1 MTGVSHCV
9 LCIGFWLAALLLPV
23 GAAADP
29 LSLKRV
35 MLSTGGVGYF
45 EHEALIEGNAELH
58 LEVPL
63 EQVDDVL
70 KSLIVQDDSG
80 DMATIG
86 LPGREPLTHI
96 FRDLPF
102 TQDALSSPL
111 ALFNALQGAEVE
123 AKGQRQLKGRLL
135 RVVPETAV
143 LAGNQGTITQHR
155 ISLLTADGVR
165 HFLFEE
171 ADAVRFV
178 DPALGRQLDQALTA
192 IAHHRLRD
200 KRTLRITFAGNGR
213 RAVRVG
219 YVVSAPLWKT
229 SYRLTLDKRDGASK
243 GSLRGFAVLENM
255 SGHDWAD
262 VELSLVSGNPVTFR
276 QAVYASYYV
285 DRPAVPVEVLGR
297 VLPVP
302 DSGTLGLAPL
312 SATSQTHPQAPG
324 AALRSEDKRTHLRML
339 SEELSVATS
348 PTKQAD
354 VSSPLTDRLQPQA
367 VADSEDLAAQVL
379 FRLPIAVSVP
389 TGQSLVVPIANRE
402 IPVTRLS
409 LYQHETHQTHPL
421 AAVQLVNDGP
431 AALPAGIL
439 ALYERARNEKL
450 AFVGDAQLGTWPA
463 GDERLVSF
471 AVDQGT
477 RISKEVKSE
486 RSIAQATIDRGILR
500 LTVVRRETTTYRMK
514 APEHEER
521 QLLIEHPRRPGWQL
535 IAMEEKPVVLTDDRY
550 RIPVRLPGGSESTLD
565 VHLEH
570 PETEQ
575 IQIRSLSLDRILG
588 YARSTELDQPVRQAF
603 VEMARLHREVD
614 DQRQRVDRLSA
625 TRAGIFDDQERL
637 RENLTRVSS
646 DSDLYR
652 RYLQKLDTQE
662 NQLEELNA
670 ELKQGQ
676 RDLEEATARLADYIA
691 RLKL

>member
-1 MTGVSHCV
+1 MRNKSMTRVSHCV
-9 LCIGFWLAALLLPV
+9 LGIGLSLAALLLSV
-23 GAAADP
+23 GAVADP

-45 EHEALIEGNAELH
+45 EHEAVIEDNAELH

-70 KSLIVQDDSG
+70 KSLIVQDDSSA
-80 DMATIG
+80 MASID
-86 LPGREPLTHI
+86 LAGREPLTHI

-143 LAGNQGTITQHR
+143 LGGNQGTITQHR

-178 DPALGRQLDQALTA
+178 DPALARQVDQALTA
-192 IAHHRLRD
+192 IARHRLRD
-200 KRTLRITFAGNGR
+200 KRTLRITFAGHGR

-229 SYRLTLDKRDGASK
+229 SYRLTLDARDGASK
-243 GSLRGFAVLENM
+243 GSLQGFAVLENM
-255 SGHDWAD
+255 SGHDWDD

-302 DSGTLGLAPL
+302 DAGTLGGAPSSAISRALADV
-312 SATSQTHPQAPG
+312 THQEMS
-324 AALRSEDKRTHLRML
+324 REFSM
-339 SEELSVATS
+339 ATS
-348 PTKQAD
+348 PAEQAH
-354 VSSPLTDRLQPQA
+354 VVRSQA
-367 VADSEDLAAQVL
+367 TATSEDLAAQVL
-379 FRLPIAVSVP
+379 FRLPVTVSVP
-389 TGQSLVVPIANRE
+389 TGQSLLVPIADRE
-402 IPVTRLS
+402 IPVTQLS

-431 AALPAGIL
+431 TALPAGVL
-439 ALYERARNEKL
+439 ALYERTANGKL

-463 GDERLVSF
+463 GDQRLVSF

-514 APEHEER
+514 APEHEKR

-535 IAMEEKPVVLTDDRY
+535 IAMEEKAVVLTDHRY

-570 PETEQ
+570 PETEL

-603 VEMARLHREVD
+603 VEMAKLQREVD
-614 DQRQRVDRLSA
+614 DQRQRVDRLTA
-625 TRAGIFDDQERL
+625 TQAGIFDDQERI

-662 NQLEELNA
+662 NQLEDLNA
-670 ELKQGQ
+670 ELKQSQ
-676 RDLEEATARLADYIA
+676 RDLEEATTRLANYIA